1 MPRACDRPRRAACR
15 FARLPSFPDFIA
27 PLDFSR
33 NPFAFAYFGT
43 SFTLYTRKRV
53 LLRPLEGKKKKN
65 ETLLYR

>member
-43 SFTLYTRKRV
+43 SFTLYTRKRFITFFG
-53 LLRPLEGKKKKN
+53 RKEKKN